1 MWDSR
6 TDELGN
12 GGKRRGGWRLG
23 AILIAAAAVASCLS
37 ADGLAPPTPAAPGRD
52 VSAARVML
60 ASYRAIADRY
70 IEERDFRLLTL
81 ETVRGAASLDPQL
94 RLDDLGGSFRL
105 SAGDRVLLDRAA
117 PGSPADSRAWADVA
131 AEMVEVLTEATPLL
145 KDATR
150 DRVVKAALDAT
161 AKQLDKNSRYSD
173 PQEARD
179 NRFNREGAGGIG
191 VTVQAENDNT
201 VVTAVQ
207 DGAPAG
213 QAGIKP
219 GDRIVGIDSER
230 VIGKPMRDVVR
241 LLRGRIG
248 EPVTVIVFRPSAGA
262 EVSFAIKR
270 QLIIPTTVTL
280 ERRGDVALIKL
291 TGFNSGTTETLRQ
304 TLQKLRGEP
313 AGSLAGI
320 ILDMRGNPGGLLDQ
334 AISVAEL
341 LLDNGLLLTTD
352 GRHPDSRQTFRSG
365 NGAMLEGVPMV
376 AIMNGR
382 SASAAE
388 IVGAALQD
396 RGRAILVGSAS
407 YGKGTVQ
414 TVVRLPNEGELTL
427 TWSRM
432 HAPSG
437 YAWHELGVLPTV
449 CTSRFGGP
457 DTLSG
462 ELDARAQAV
471 RSTLAE
477 WHATRKL
484 PPERITK
491 LRATCPPVDD
501 MPGKDIELA
510 ERLLKDRQLY
520 ARALNY
526 AAGAIAERR

>member
-1 MWDSR
+1 MTR
-6 TDELGN
+6 TLAT
-12 GGKRRGGWRLG
+12 LV
-23 AILIAAAAVASCLS
+23 AAAGVASCLS
-37 ADGLAPPTPAAPGRD
+37 SDGPATSAPVPGRD

-70 IEERDFRLLTL
+70 IEERDFRLLTV
-81 ETVRGAASLDPQL
+81 ETVRGAAALDPEL
-94 RLDDLGGSFRL
+94 RLDDLGATLRL
-105 SAGDRVLLDRAA
+105 SAGDRVLLDRAV
-117 PGSPADSRAWADVA
+117 PASSGDARAWAGVA
-131 AEMVEVLTEATPLL
+131 AEMVELLTSATPLMR
-145 KDATR
+145 DATR
-150 DRVVKAALDAT
+150 DRVVKAALDAA

-191 VTVQAENDNT
+191 VTVQTENDAT
-201 VVTAVQ
+201 VITTVQ
-207 DGAPAG
+207 DGAPAA
-213 QAGIKP
+213 QAGIKS
-219 GDRIVGIDSER
+219 GDRIVGVDGER
-230 VIGKPMRDVVR
+230 VAGKPMRDVVR

-248 EPVTVIVFRPSAGA
+248 EPVGVVVFRPSTGA
-262 EVSFAIKR
+262 ELSFAIR
-270 QLIIPTTVTL
+270 RALIIPTTVSL
-280 ERRGDVALIKL
+280 ERRGDIALIKL
-291 TGFNSGTTETLRQ
+291 SGFNSGTTETLRS
-304 TLQKLRGEP
+304 TLQKLKSES
-313 AGSLAGI
+313 AGTLGGI

-365 NGAMLEGVPMV
+365 DGALLDGVPMV

-484 PPERITK
+484 PPERITR

-501 MPGKDIELA
+501 MPGKDLDLA

>member
-1 MWDSR
+1 MSEFLVDALSPGGRARRVWR
-6 TDELGN
+6 TV
-12 GGKRRGGWRLG
+12 
-23 AILIAAAAVASCLS
+23 AILIAAAGVASCLS
-37 ADGLAPPTPAAPGRD
+37 ADGTVQAPAAAVPGRD
-52 VSAARVML
+52 VSAARVMM

-70 IEERDFRLLTL
+70 IEERDFRVLTV
-81 ETVRGAASLDPQL
+81 ETVRGAAALDPLL
-94 RLDDLGGSFRL
+94 RLDDLGATLRL
-105 SAGDRVLLDRAA
+105 SAGEHVLLERAA
-117 PGSPADSRAWADVA
+117 PTGNDARAWAEIA
-131 AEMVEVLTEATPLL
+131 AEMVELLTDATPLM

-150 DRVVKAALDAT
+150 DRVVKVALDAAT
-161 AKQLDKNSRYSD
+161 KQLDKNSRYSD

-191 VTVQAENDNT
+191 VTVQSENDTT

-207 DGAPAG
+207 DGAPAAT
-213 QAGIKP
+213 AGIKP

-230 VIGKPMRDVVR
+230 VAGKPMRDIVR
-241 LLRGRIG
+241 TLRGRIG
-248 EPVTVIVFRPSAGA
+248 ESVTVVVFRPSAGT
-262 EVSFAIKR
+262 ELSFALRR

-280 ERRGDVALIKL
+280 ERHGDIALIKL
-291 TGFNSGTTETLRQ
+291 TGFNSGTTETLRN
-304 TLQKLRGEP
+304 TLQKLKGEP
-313 AGSLAGI
+313 AGALGGI

-365 NGAMLEGVPMV
+365 NGALLEGVPMV
-376 AIMNGR
+376 VIMNGR

-449 CTSRFGGP
+449 CTARFAGP

-484 PPERITK
+484 PPDRISR

-510 ERLLKDRQLY
+510 ERLLHDRQLY

>member
-1 MWDSR
+1 M
-6 TDELGN
+6 
-12 GGKRRGGWRLG
+12 
-23 AILIAAAAVASCLS
+23 AILIAAAGVASCLS
-37 ADGLAPPTPAAPGRD
+37 ADGTVPLPAIAMPGRD

-70 IEERDFRLLTL
+70 IEDRDFHVLTV
-81 ETVRGAASLDPQL
+81 ETVRGAAALDPQL
-94 RLDDLGGSFRL
+94 RLDDLGATLRL
-105 SAGDRVLLDRAA
+105 SAGDRVLLERAT
-117 PGSPADSRAWADVA
+117 PGSPHDSRAWADVA
-131 AEMVEVLTEATPLL
+131 AEMVELLTEATPLM

-161 AKQLDKNSRYSD
+161 TKHLDKNSRYSD

-191 VTVQAENDNT
+191 VTVQAENDTT
-201 VVTAVQ
+201 VVTSVQ
-207 DGAPAG
+207 DGAPAAA
-213 QAGIKP
+213 AGILP
-219 GDRIVGIDSER
+219 GDRIVGVNNER
-230 VIGKPMRDVVR
+230 VTGKPMRDVVR
-241 LLRGRIG
+241 TLRGRIG
-248 EPVTVIVFRPSAGA
+248 EPVSVTVFRPSDTS
-262 EVSFAIKR
+262 EFTFTLRR
-270 QLIIPTTVTL
+270 QLIIPTTVSM
-280 ERRGDVALIKL
+280 EQRGDVAVIKL
-291 TGFNSGTTETLRQ
+291 TGFNSGTTDALRATL
-304 TLQKLRGEP
+304 LRLKAEP
-313 AGSLAGI
+313 PGSLTGI

-334 AISVAEL
+334 AISVSEL
-341 LLDNGLLLTTD
+341 FLDNGLLLTTN

-365 NGAMLEGVPMV
+365 NGALLDGVPIV

-449 CTSRFGGP
+449 CTARFGGP
-457 DTLSG
+457 DALPG

-471 RSTLAE
+471 RTTMAE
-477 WHATRKL
+477 WHATKKL
-484 PPERITK
+484 PPDRVSR

-501 MPGKDIELA
+501 MPAKDIELA
-510 ERLLKDRQLY
+510 ERLLHDRPLY

>member
-1 MWDSR
+1 
-6 TDELGN
+6 
-12 GGKRRGGWRLG
+12 
-23 AILIAAAAVASCLS
+23 
-37 ADGLAPPTPAAPGRD
+37 
-52 VSAARVML
+52 
-60 ASYRAIADRY
+60 
-70 IEERDFRLLTL
+70 
-81 ETVRGAASLDPQL
+81 
-94 RLDDLGGSFRL
+94 
-105 SAGDRVLLDRAA
+105 
-117 PGSPADSRAWADVA
+117 
-131 AEMVEVLTEATPLL
+131 
-145 KDATR
+145 
-150 DRVVKAALDAT
+150 
-161 AKQLDKNSRYSD
+161 
-173 PQEARD
+173 
-179 NRFNREGAGGIG
+179 
-191 VTVQAENDNT
+191 
-201 VVTAVQ
+201 
-207 DGAPAG
+207 
-213 QAGIKP
+213 
-219 GDRIVGIDSER
+219 
-230 VIGKPMRDVVR
+230 
-241 LLRGRIG
+241 
-248 EPVTVIVFRPSAGA
+248 
-262 EVSFAIKR
+262 
-270 QLIIPTTVTL
+270 
-280 ERRGDVALIKL
+280 VALIKL

-484 PPERITK
+484 PPERISR

>member
-1 MWDSR
+1 MSNIR
-6 TDELGN
+6 TDELRP
-12 GGKRRGGWRLG
+12 GGGGQGLWRTV
-23 AILIAAAAVASCLS
+23 AILIAAAGVASCLS
-37 ADGLAPPTPAAPGRD
+37 ADGTVQSPIASPGRD

-70 IEERDFRLLTL
+70 IEERDFRLLTV
-81 ETVRGAASLDPQL
+81 ETVRGAAALDPQL
-94 RLDDLGGSFRL
+94 RLDDLGATLRL
-105 SAGDRVLLDRAA
+105 SAGDRVLLDRAV
-117 PGSPADSRAWADVA
+117 PAAGNDARAWAEVV
-131 AEMVEVLTEATPLL
+131 AEMVELLTEATPLL
-145 KDATR
+145 KDAKR

-191 VTVQAENDNT
+191 VTVQAEDDST

-207 DGAPAG
+207 DGAPAA

-219 GDRIVGIDSER
+219 GDRIVGIDSGR
-230 VIGKPMRDVVR
+230 VAGKPMREVVR
-241 LLRGRIG
+241 ALRGRVG
-248 EPVTVIVFRPSAGA
+248 EPVSVVVFRPSAGA
-262 EVSFAIKR
+262 ELSFAIRR

-280 ERRGDVALIKL
+280 ERRGDIALIKL
-291 TGFNSGTTETLRQ
+291 TGFNSGTTETLRN
-304 TLQKLRGEP
+304 TLQKLRAEP
-313 AGSLAGI
+313 PGGLAGI

-365 NGAMLEGVPMV
+365 NGALLEGVPIV

-471 RSTLAE
+471 RSTLVE

-484 PPERITK
+484 PAERISR

-501 MPGKDIELA
+501 MPGKDLELA
-510 ERLLKDRQLY
+510 ERLLRDRQLY